1 MTDQEGFER
10 RMDRK
15 TAYEKMTYEEATTYI
30 EETPKFTKKNTL
42 ENTKAILRHLG
53 NPQEKMKILHV
64 AGTNGKGSVCSFLAS
79 MLYEGGKHTGLFIS
93 PHLVDVN
100 ERFMIDEEQ
109 VNNDQFLEAFRIVM
123 DCVEQTEKE
132 GCAHPTYFEL
142 LFLIGMVLFEKAEVE
157 YLVLE
162 TGLGG
167 RLDATNSIA
176 RPLITVITSI
186 SLDHTEYLGS
196 TVEAIAAEKAGII
209 KEGVPVVYDAENPEA
224 GAVIQRRAEELHSPA
239 FGISRKMLK
248 ISSMTNKNIDFSINS
263 GYYDYIEL
271 SISSVAEYQV
281 KNAALAVTALKVMD
295 LESRFT
301 DEVIKQGIA
310 HMRWQGRMETVL
322 PRVIIDGAHNEAGVE
337 EFVRTARR
345 LEEDYPVTLL
355 FAAVGDKD
363 YRHMIEKI
371 CQELPVEQVIVTE
384 VGGYRSVDARETAAL
399 FERFGNAKV
408 LACPDVEE
416 AFLTALREKGD
427 GILFC
432 VGSLYLVGSIKRI
445 LRRTAYD

>member
-1 MTDQEGFER
+1 
-10 RMDRK
+10 MDRK
-15 TAYEKMTYEEATTYI
+15 TSYGEMTYEEAAAYI

-53 NPQEKMKILHV
+53 NPQERMKILHV

-79 MLYEGGKHTGLFIS
+79 MLREAGKHTGLFIS

-100 ERFMIDEEQ
+100 ERFVIDEEQ
-109 VNNDQFLEAFRIVM
+109 VGNEQFLGAFRVVM
-123 DCVEQTEKE
+123 DCVEQIE
-132 GCAHPTYFEL
+132 GEGYAHPTYFEL
-142 LFLIGMVLFEKAEVE
+142 LFLIGMVLFERAGVE

-176 RPLITVITSI
+176 HPLVTVITSI
-186 SLDHTEYLGS
+186 SLDHTEYLGN
-196 TVEAIAAEKAGII
+196 TVEAIAGEKAGII
-209 KEGVPVVYDAENPEA
+209 KEGVPVVYDADSPEA
-224 GAVIQRRAEELHSPA
+224 EAVIRRRAKELHSPA
-239 FGISRKMLK
+239 FGIDKKMLE
-248 ISSMTNKNIDFSINS
+248 ISSMTNKDVDFSINS

-295 LESRFT
+295 QESTFT
-301 DEVIKQGIA
+301 DEKIKQGIA

-337 EFVRTARR
+337 EFVRTAKR
-345 LEEDYPVTLL
+345 LEADYPVTLL

-371 CQELPVEQVIVTE
+371 CRELPLERVIVTE
-384 VGGYRSVDARETAAL
+384 VGGYRSVDARKPAAI
-399 FERFGNAKV
+399 FEQFGNARV

-416 AFLTALREKGD
+416 AFSRALEEKGD

-445 LRRTAYD
+445 LRRTAHD